1 MGFGGIEMTYYIY
14 HETDD
19 PEGKISKSKLL
30 KKCIKYFFGTQYN
43 DEIITCSHTGTYYY
57 KSEIDSGHFYGMKV
71 GDWDK
76 LKQGMKSAKLRFAEM
91 CIKDDYEE
99 Q

>member
-1 MGFGGIEMTYYIY
+1 MTNYIY

-19 PEGKISKSKLL
+19 PEVKVSKSKLL
-30 KKCIKYFFGTQYN
+30 KKCMKYFFD

-91 CIKDDYEE
+91 CVKDDYGLYGLMEE
-99 Q
+99 SK